1 MKSGYFYFLSD
12 KYCEQFADCGIM
24 GNKESDQNGEHGRP
38 CFYCYEYDGFYWF
51 IPISSRITKYKSIYS
66 QKILRYPNYDGIR
79 FGYVNGKES
88 AFLIQN
94 MCPAILKYI
103 DKQYFIERGTVP
115 VKVNDDLSKELNK
128 LAEKVIKLNK
138 KGIKITITNINEI
151 IKRLNEEG

>member
-94 MCPAILKYI
+94 MCPATLKYI
-103 DKQYFIERGTVP
+103 DKI
-115 VKVNDDLSKELNK
+115 NK
-128 LAEKVIKLNK
+128 
-138 KGIKITITNINEI
+138 
-151 IKRLNEEG
+151 

>member
-151 IKRLNEEG
+151 IKKLNEEN

>member
-1 MKSGYFYFLSD
+1 MKSGYFYFLTD

-94 MCPAILKYI
+94 MCPATLKYI

>member
-138 KGIKITITNINEI
+138 KGIKITITTINEI

>member
-115 VKVNDDLSKELNK
+115 VK
-128 LAEKVIKLNK
+128 
-138 KGIKITITNINEI
+138 
-151 IKRLNEEG
+151 

>member
-94 MCPAILKYI
+94 MSPATLKYI

>member
-12 KYCEQFADCGIM
+12 KYCEQFADCEIM

-38 CFYCYEYDGFYWF
+38 CFYCYEYYGFYWF

-94 MCPAILKYI
+94 MCPATLKYI

>member
-94 MCPAILKYI
+94 MCPATLKYI

>member
-66 QKILRYPNYDGIR
+66 QKILRYQNYDGIR

-94 MCPAILKYI
+94 MCPATLKYI
-103 DKQYFIERGTVP
+103 DQQYFIERGTVP